1 MLDEKQLLD
10 FFKRIQK
17 DLKENFETR
26 YGLTDKIRAIDK
38 LINVFPNGLEV
49 LGCNI
54 RDIKDST
61 SSMIVKYNPNN
72 LDAPFKY
79 RGFADVK
86 DVSELENVISQVF
99 GIQWHLKI
107 KENTLSV
114 SFSEDKQSFFYIKN
128 ENSMAESISKFF
140 EFIISQDIMEAFE
153 LSVKGINDKI
163 YSINLKDT
171 EEKYKKILEL
181 PNGKSLVIF
190 DLPFEMVLDKDR
202 YDFTYKTKVGEIRL
216 VTLRALYGDGRP
228 SLMGVHTGISFTRVI
243 IIYPFEETTCKDDE
257 VLIYAINIINE
268 IIEVF
273 RIVTN
278 YYFIP
283 NLSLNDIKEY
293 RIFIQG
299 KGSTM
304 SAKIKD
310 SFSPHFKYENMIESK
325 DYSPSFAKYLKGD
338 MKIPLHESLLSNSK
352 RHFYYQNYQY
362 AIFESVIALE
372 TVIYKFIENNYRD
385 LNIPKKK
392 INKFL
397 IDIGLTNAI
406 NIVMIPFI
414 SQKNKHEISKLI
426 SDCKG
431 AITFRNKIA
440 HEGLRDFEIKEVANH
455 IKSIER
461 LIEIMVN
468 NNEIDSS
475 IISD

>member
-26 YGLTDKIRAIDK
+26 HRLTDKIRAIDK
-38 LINVFPNGLEV
+38 LINAFPNGLEV

-61 SSMIVKYNPNN
+61 SSMVIKYDSNN
-72 LDAPFKY
+72 LDASFKY
-79 RGFADVK
+79 RGFFDVK
-86 DVSELENVISQVF
+86 DVHELENVISNVF
-99 GIQWHLKI
+99 GIQWHLEI
-107 KENTLSV
+107 EENTLSI
-114 SFSEDKQSFFYIKN
+114 SSSEDKQFFFYIKN
-128 ENSMAESISKFF
+128 EKSMIESVSNFL
-140 EFIISQDIMEAFE
+140 EYIISQDTMEAFE
-153 LSVKGINDKI
+153 LSVEGINDKI
-163 YSINLKDT
+163 HSINLKDT

-181 PNGKSLVIF
+181 PNNKSLVIF

-202 YDFTYKTKVGEIRL
+202 YDFTYKNKVGEIRL

-228 SLMGVHTGISFTRVI
+228 PLMGLHTGVPFSRVI

-257 VLIYAINIINE
+257 VLICSINIINE

-299 KGSTM
+299 KGSIM
-304 SAKIKD
+304 AAKIKN
-310 SFSPHFKYENMIESK
+310 SFSPHFEYENQIEK
-325 DYSPSFAKYLKGD
+325 EDYSPLFANYLKGD
-338 MKIPLHESLLSNSK
+338 MTIPIHKTLLLNSK

-372 TVIYKFIENNYRD
+372 TVIYRFLENKYKE
-385 LNIPKKK
+385 LNISK
-392 INKFL
+392 NKVGEFL
-397 IDIGLTNAI
+397 ANIGLTNAI
-406 NIVMIPFI
+406 TVVIIPFI
-414 SQKNKHEISKLI
+414 SHENKNELFKLI

-440 HEGLRDFEIKEVANH
+440 HKGLKDFEIEDVANH

-461 LIEIMVN
+461 LIEIIVN
-468 NNEIDSS
+468 SN
-475 IISD
+475 

>member
-1 MLDEKQLLD
+1 MLDEKQLLE
-10 FFKRIQK
+10 FFKRVQTGLK
-17 DLKENFETR
+17 DNFETR

-61 SSMIVKYNPNN
+61 SSMIIKYDPNN
-72 LDAPFKY
+72 LDVPFKY

-86 DVSELENVISQVF
+86 DVHELEHSISQVF
-99 GIQWHLKI
+99 GIQWHLEI
-107 KENTLSV
+107 EENTLSV
-114 SFSEDKQSFFYIKN
+114 SSSEDKQSLFYIKN
-128 ENSMAESISKFF
+128 EYSMVQSISKFF

-163 YSINLKDT
+163 HSIHLKDT
-171 EEKYKKILEL
+171 GDKYKKILEL
-181 PNGKSLVIF
+181 PKDKSLVIF
-190 DLPFEMVLDKDR
+190 DLPFEMVLNKDR
-202 YDFTYKTKVGEIRL
+202 YDFTYKTKIGEIRL

-228 SLMGVHTGISFTRVI
+228 PLMGLHTGVSFSRVI
-243 IIYPFEETTCKDDE
+243 IIYPFEETTCEDDE
-257 VLIYAINIINE
+257 VLIYAINIVNK
-268 IIEVF
+268 IIDIF
-273 RIVTN
+273 RIITN

-293 RIFIQG
+293 HIHIQG

-304 SAKIKD
+304 AAKIKD
-310 SFSPHFKYENMIESK
+310 SFSPHFKYEDIMECEE
-325 DYSPSFAKYLKGD
+325 YSPLFAKYLIGD
-338 MKIPLHESLLSNSK
+338 MTIPLHESLLSNSK

-372 TVIYKFIENNYRD
+372 TVIYKFIEKNYLN
-385 LNIPKKK
+385 LNISKNKV
-392 INKFL
+392 NKFL
-397 IDIGLTNAI
+397 IDVGLTNAI
-406 NIVMIPFI
+406 NIVIIPFI
-414 SQKNKHEISKLI
+414 SQKNKDESSKLI

-440 HEGLRDFEIKEVANH
+440 HEGLRDFEIEEVANH

-461 LIEIMVN
+461 LIEIIV
-468 NNEIDSS
+468 DSN
-475 IISD
+475 